1 MIKAQPMAGA
11 ARIGTPHQTS
21 RGAVIAL
28 LGLFGVLAVLLGL
41 VGGVAGW
48 IGMVLTLTL
57 LVPAVLLSADYR
69 LGLILLVVLM
79 PYANSRFI
87 PQLGPLSVVNMVLA
101 GVCALYLLRMGL
113 LKLAGRPAPLPF
125 DRELLLFY
133 VLPVTMAAV
142 IGTTHLGEIPP
153 YFLVLAKIE
162 HYGLKEYW
170 ISQYFKTMLL
180 VLTACIMGAAV
191 VEYGKGQRFAI
202 ALAVSAVLFVLAMMG
217 LIALTGM
224 SLDRLKDARSFLGL
238 LGRHNNE
245 AGVMLTTALG
255 PMLFMQ
261 AHMRTR
267 SGRIAMALA
276 AGLVVCGVVLTF
288 SRGAFLGMLGIIVA
302 YVLHYRRI
310 KTAVTVLAL
319 VVVGAA
325 FAPAA
330 LYERLG
336 RGLDDSVRA
345 NINSESDELTAGRV
359 YTWKQL
365 APEVL
370 RSPVWGRGQ
379 LSTQWSNHVKTT
391 WYNASHPHNMYLE
404 ILMDM
409 GLLGAA
415 AMFLFYRHIWRM
427 FRRLGADPRVPE
439 AMRGFFIGAWA
450 GLLSMLIYGATNG
463 HYYPAPEQIFYWVT
477 VGLAYGYASWLKQQ
491 APGEPVA
498 QAKPAP
504 RWRVPPER
512 ILRPLGGRPSA

>member
-1 MIKAQPMAGA
+1 MIKAQPAAGA
-11 ARIGTPHQTS
+11 ARTGTPHQTS

-202 ALAVSAVLFVLAMMG
+202 ALAVSAVLFVMAMLG

-224 SLDRLKDARSFLGL
+224 SLDRLKDARS
-238 LGRHNNE
+238 
-245 AGVMLTTALG
+245 
-255 PMLFMQ
+255 
-261 AHMRTR
+261 
-267 SGRIAMALA
+267 
-276 AGLVVCGVVLTF
+276 
-288 SRGAFLGMLGIIVA
+288 FLGMLGIIVA

-325 FAPAA
+325 LAPAA

-370 RSPVWGRGQ
+370 RSPAWGRGQ

-477 VGLAYGYASWLKQQ
+477 VGLAYGYAAWLKQQ